1 MGQGCEEWQEVMPR
15 DSTVPQEVP
24 GWDGDQGTGP
34 HQERF
39 PTTLSTHQFSVL
51 WCLLMFWKCRLWVLG
66 FFLIFFWFSSERK
79 SLILGLRLGQSL
91 RDQYVYSSFMYLWL
105 VLVSALKHQQQ
116 ILGVCEALRH
126 FLSVFL
132 WHSVWI
138 MQLEIRLGIKVS
150 LSQLSEFWPQVQYL
164 ALCYIYILTSL
175 LINLFISFL
184 TGG

>member
-1 MGQGCEEWQEVMPR
+1 MKNGRKSCSEIRQSPRRFQDGMEIRAQGPIR
-15 DSTVPQEVP
+15 RGSPQP
-24 GWDGDQGTGP
+24 FP
-34 HQERF
+34 HTSF
-39 PTTLSTHQFSVL
+39 LYFGAF
-51 WCLLMFWKCRLWVLG
+51 WCFRNVGSGFWVFF

-91 RDQYVYSSFMYLWL
+91 RDQYVYSGFMYLWL